1 MYSGEKSPNGNNYN
15 EDSMWDILGQAQE
28 GSEWEKVDRNLE
40 QKSELTPEERM
51 AENEANINRATGKE
65 RTPKFFDIYQNMK
78 GAGTQEAN
86 RERMQIASEAR
97 SMTEEEA
104 AARKLAMDQAKEEEF
119 ARQKAELEARARAR
133 IEERQRQ
140 QIEDT
145 ERRLIELQ
153 QRQLPP
159 EVSKQLEDDLLNID
173 DMLQHGRISA
183 GSAEKFRKE
192 VIDNVYDKYATAAPE
207 PANIDAINQG
217 LGQETQPA
225 QPEQEPTG
233 STDTVDQAMSETYP
247 GLANVWDDAAVKQAR
262 DEWVDS
268 QPGLA
273 NLSEQDKATVEK
285 VTDQEIKETL
295 GKAKKNRNFKR
306 FLVRVLGVA
315 LAVGALAGFIAG
327 VHNRQ
332 DNAPA
337 ENPAPIESV
346 DQNQPVYDSYDE
358 YAGLTSEAQ
367 ESEKGIHDGYDK
379 KGMWLSENK
388 GGHNRFAAGQEVA
401 EACNNDEV
409 EMIKYTAD
417 NQSESMAD
425 YIANLPE
432 ELQPEGFKG
441 LSIIETE
448 QKLEN
453 LSDDEYENVKQQFN
467 DAMDKAFTRRTTLN
481 GKYHNSYMRLKDE
494 AKGVTHDNMEL
505 VECTTTENNVEVNQ
519 FYWLDENGNE
529 IGSMTVKIFYDENG
543 DITGGCLQVVNPVES
558 EKSHIYGGLTSIE
571 ESQDDDSGTGL
582 EGTGGTGSE
591 GTGDTGSEGT
601 GETGSEGTDG
611 TGSEGTGSEGTDGTG
626 LEGTGSEGTGSEG
639 TGSEGTGSEGTGSE
653 GTDIIE
659 SKDAQNLER
668 IDQNIL
674 DDIADD
680 IGTETV
686 TINNEDTIPVNQ
698 ETVTVAPDE
707 SDYEGTEATIVEN
720 DQTPAAEPVQETIS
734 EDNNDSENRGG
745 ANADEFAPVQADE
758 EARAAA
764 NAAEIPAS
772 EAPSTVDQADD
783 TLRDLGT
790 E

>member
-1 MYSGEKSPNGNNYN
+1 MYSGEKSPNGNGNNYN

-28 GSEWEKVDRNLE
+28 GSDWEKVDRNLE

-159 EVSKQLEDDLLNID
+159 EVNKQLEDDLLNID

-183 GSAEKFRKE
+183 DSAEKFRKE
-192 VIDNVYDKYATAAPE
+192 VIDNVYDKYATAAQE
-207 PANIDAINQG
+207 PADIDAINQG

-233 STDTVDQAMSETYP
+233 STDTVDQAMSEAYP

-262 DEWVDS
+262 DEWVES
-268 QPGLA
+268 QPGLKD
-273 NLSEQDKATVEK
+273 LSEQDKATVDNAIEQAAEQ
-285 VTDQEIKETL
+285 VSDQEVKETL

-332 DNAPA
+332 DNAPV

-346 DQNQPVYDSYDE
+346 DQNRQVYDSYDE
-358 YAGLTSEAQ
+358 YAGLTSETQ

-401 EACNNDEV
+401 EVCNNDEI

-467 DAMDKAFTRRTTLN
+467 DAMDKASIRRTTLN

-543 DITGGCLQVVNPVES
+543 DIIGGCLQVVNPVES

-591 GTGDTGSEGT
+591 GTGGTGSEGT
-601 GETGSEGTDG
+601 GDTGSEGTDG
-611 TGSEGTGSEGTDGTG
+611 TGSEGTGLEGTGSEGTDGTG
-626 LEGTGSEGTGSEG
+626 LEGTGDEGTGSEG
-639 TGSEGTGSEGTGSE
+639 TGNE
-653 GTDIIE
+653 GTDVIE
-659 SKDAQNLER
+659 SKDAKNLER

-680 IGTETV
+680 IGTGAV
-686 TINNEDTIPVNQ
+686 TIDNEDTIPVNQ

-707 SDYEGTEATIVEN
+707 SDYEGIEATIVEN
-720 DQTPAAEPVQETIS
+720 DQAPAAEPIQETIS
-734 EDNNDSENRGG
+734 EENNYSENRGG
-745 ANADEFAPVQADE
+745 ANADEYAP
-758 EARAAA
+758 AAA

-772 EAPSTVDQADD
+772 EAPSTVGQADD
-783 TLRDLGT
+783 TLRDLGI